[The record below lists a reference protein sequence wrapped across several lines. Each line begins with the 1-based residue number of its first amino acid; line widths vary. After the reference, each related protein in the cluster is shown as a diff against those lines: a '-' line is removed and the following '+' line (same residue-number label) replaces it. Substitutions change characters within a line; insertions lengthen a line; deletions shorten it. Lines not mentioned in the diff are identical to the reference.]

1 MLRPDK
7 RHPAAPELLGSMAA
21 SGVEHFGLKAE
32 NPEDTPSFG
41 FNQSF
46 PARWLIRPFGPPPH
60 RAATKY
66 ITTPTF
72 RNSAA
77 YASDAANLRFKQNL
91 DKLYRL
97 GPRAIAAIFR
107 YLGAT
112 SFHMTEIGHR
122 FVGGRHD

>member
-7 RHPAAPELLGSMAA
+7 RHPAAPELLGGMGAGGA
-21 SGVEHFGLKAE
+21 EHFGLKAE
-32 NPEDTPSFG
+32 DTSSFG

-46 PARWLIRPFGPPPH
+46 PARWFIRHFGLSPH
-60 RAATKY
+60 QADTKY

-72 RNSAA
+72 GNSAA
-77 YASDAANLRFKQNL
+77 CASDAADLRFKQNL
-91 DKLYRL
+91 DKLYPL

-112 SFHMTEIGHR
+112 SFRMTENGQR